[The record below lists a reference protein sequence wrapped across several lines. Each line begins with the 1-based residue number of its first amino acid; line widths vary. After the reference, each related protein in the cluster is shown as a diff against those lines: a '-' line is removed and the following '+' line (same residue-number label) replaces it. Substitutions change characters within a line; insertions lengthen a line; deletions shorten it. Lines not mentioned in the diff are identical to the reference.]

1 MFRCEAVRSIQSP
14 MAKAGTEATQ
24 SSAETGRQ
32 DEASPSKV
40 DPVRNAFAAMT
51 GDGFEAMLPFVHED
65 FEMVTPPELAS
76 EPGTYSGHAGV
87 RRWFESFLEAVDRLR
102 IEPVEVRE
110 GKEEVV
116 VHFRMTARGRTT
128 GLGAVQEATALCT
141 VVDGKVHRMRF
152 VPTWD
157 EALREAGL
165 PPESNTGASG

>member
-1 MFRCEAVRSIQSP
+1 
-14 MAKAGTEATQ
+14 MAKSGVEATQ
-24 SSAETGRQ
+24 SGAEVGRQ
-32 DEASPSKV
+32 DEAPASKV
-40 DPVRNAFAAMT
+40 APVRAAFDAMT

-102 IEPVEVRE
+102 IEPVDIRE
-110 GKEEVV
+110 GEHEVV

-152 VPTWD
+152 VPTWRRGL
-157 EALREAGL
+157 EKPMRPELRLFPRKIDGSHRNRPGPL
-165 PPESNTGASG
+165 